1 MKQIG
6 IILLLIASLN
16 LIGCN
21 NSEATIAE
29 ESNKQTEAFTQS
41 EGDDDAVKPIHLT
54 KEMFLKKVMNYE
66 KNQKD
71 WVFEGDKPCIID
83 FYADWCQPC
92 KRVAPIMEA
101 LAEEYKGKVDIYKIN
116 TEEQRELAGVFGIKS
131 IPSILFVPMNG
142 KPQMT
147 QGALPKEQFV
157 KMINE
162 FLLSEEENTTKQILV
177 IHTISNRIISNE
189 IKK

>member
-162 FLLSEEENTTKQILV
+162 FLLSEEENTTK
-177 IHTISNRIISNE
+177 
-189 IKK
+189 